1 MTNKSPFIKVDI
13 DKIEIDE
20 EMKTEQIQNLF
31 KRAQESA
38 WNFRQ
43 QSLQA
48 AMLGTLHFGNPGD
61 DDYALLYNGHYVG
74 HTTSYEKAMYYVK
87 NFTKFTVKK
96 GVIE

>member
-20 EMKTEQIQNLF
+20 EMQKDQVHNLF
-31 KRAQESA
+31 KRAQENA

-48 AMLGTLHFGNPGD
+48 AMLVAMHFGNPGD
-61 DDYALLYNGHYVG
+61 DAYALYYNGHYVG
-74 HTTSYEKAMYYVK
+74 YTTSYEKAMYYVK
-87 NFTKFTVKK
+87 NFVKFTIKK